1 MLPLTI
7 SAFVRTTNY
16 GRYILD
22 IVGPLETDTFP

>member
-22 IVGPLETDTFP
+22 IVGLLEPDASP